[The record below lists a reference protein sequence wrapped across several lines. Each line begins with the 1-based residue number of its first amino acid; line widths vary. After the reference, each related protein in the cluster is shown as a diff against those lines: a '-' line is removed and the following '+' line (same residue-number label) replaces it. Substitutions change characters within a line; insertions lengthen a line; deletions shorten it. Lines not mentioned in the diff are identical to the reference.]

1 MMDDMLD
8 DIEEVENTLPR
19 VLVVLAEGAEE
30 SEAVIVIDILRRAGI
45 ETVIAGLNGEG
56 PVLCS
61 RKVRIMAETA
71 LSAVTGRIDAI
82 ILPGGA
88 EGARRLASSEA
99 VGELLRNGV
108 RNGKTIAAICAAPLA
123 LVSHQIFAGKQMT
136 CHPSVASRIGQHG
149 KLVQQPVVE
158 DGQLVTSQGLGT
170 AIQFAVTLV
179 RRIMGD
185 VRAAEVER
193 GLTLPR

>member
-1 MMDDMLD
+1 MMDDMID

-19 VLVVLAEGAEE
+19 VVVVLAEGAEE
-30 SEAVIVIDILRRAGI
+30 SEAVIVIDILRRGGI

-56 PVLCS
+56 PVLCG
-61 RKVRIMAETA
+61 RKVRIVADMA
-71 LSAVTGRIDAI
+71 LSAVSGRVDAI

-99 VGELLRNGV
+99 IGELLRDAV
-108 RNGKTIAAICAAPLA
+108 RNGKLIGAICAAPLA

-136 CHPSVASRIGQHG
+136 CHPSVASRIGMHG

-158 DGQLVTSQGLGT
+158 DGQLITSQGLGT
-170 AIQFAVTLV
+170 AIWFALTLV
-179 RRIMGD
+179 RRIAGD

-193 GLTLPR
+193 GLTIPR